1 MIRDGVLSIVCDA
14 CERPLDF
21 AHTVK
26 WRLAVTAQL
35 GRIAQTF
42 ISREEA
48 RAAAHQAGWLTDGDE
63 SAICSECKRDLWNL
77 ERLTEHIVGPGD
89 GLPTCIFCRQIV
101 RDRRK
106 PTVWTDERE
115 NKWIVSKACSER
127 SIYPATAHPN
137 ATDQSSLARP
147 TTKGVPS

>member
-14 CERPLDF
+14 CKRPLQDN
-21 AHTVK
+21 
-26 WRLAVTAQL
+26 RLLKNKRQTPKEL
-35 GRIAQTF
+35 GSAATF
-42 ISREEA
+42 IYRENA
-48 RAAAHQAGWLTDGDE
+48 REVAELIGWLTDGDE
-63 SAICSECKRDLWNL
+63 SAICADCKNDPANV

-106 PTVWTDERE
+106 PTLLWTDERG
-115 NKWIVSKACSER
+115 NNWIVPKACSER
-127 SIYPATAHPN
+127 TIHPATAHPN